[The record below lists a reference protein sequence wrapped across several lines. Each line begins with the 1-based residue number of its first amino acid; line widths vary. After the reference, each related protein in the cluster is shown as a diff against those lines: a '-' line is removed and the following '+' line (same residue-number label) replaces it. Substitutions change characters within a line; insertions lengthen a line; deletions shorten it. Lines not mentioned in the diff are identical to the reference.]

1 MQLVLHDRC
10 AMYVCLCK
18 SVTDRDIHRMVTVH
32 GVTTMRQLRNEVGV
46 STQCGRC
53 AQCAREVLQEAL
65 AECSV
70 GPACPGLA
78 AA

>member
-1 MQLVLHDRC
+1 
-10 AMYVCLCK
+10 MYVCLCK
-18 SVTDRDIHRMVTVH
+18 SVTDRDIRRMVMIH
-32 GVTTMRQLRNEVGV
+32 GIATMRELRTEVGV

-65 AECSV
+65 AECSATR
-70 GPACPGLA
+70 ACPGLA